1 MPDAL
6 PKSAL
11 DQLFLKARTHNA
23 WTGRPVSDDQLRELV
38 DTMKMAPTSAN
49 CSPARLVFVKS
60 AEAKARLKPC
70 LSAGNLEKTMA
81 APVTAII
88 AHDLKFYDHLPR
100 LFPHANAKDWFTSGE
115 AHANTT
121 AFRNGTLQGAY
132 LILACRAL
140 GLDCGG
146 MSGFDNAGV
155 DAAFFT
161 GTTYKSNFLLNIG
174 YGDPK
179 GLFARSP
186 RFDFE
191 DIAKII

>member
-11 DQLFLKARTHNA
+11 DQLFLKARTHNT
-23 WTGRPVSDDQLRELV
+23 WTGRPVSDEQLRELV

-100 LFPHANAKDWFTSGE
+100 LFPHANAKDWFTSSE

-146 MSGFDNAGV
+146 MSGFDNSGL